1 MRQADFFIATARPVA
16 PARAST
22 PTVATNGGAAPGA
35 GDFGQVFS
43 QVQNDIISFISH
55 GEAGGF
61 QGGPGAALSPEGRA
75 ALERARPSA
84 AAVVAAS
91 DDQAGNGHTA
101 LQRQFLASIQPW
113 AREAGQR
120 LGVAPEIVAAHA
132 ALESGWGQHRLRQS
146 NGADTNNLFSLKAG
160 GAWRGAVAL
169 AATTE
174 YEQGA
179 ALKKTEQFRSYPD
192 QASAFR
198 DYTDLLLDNP
208 RYRAALHTG
217 SDAQAFAQGLA
228 RGGYASDPAYADKLT
243 RLATRLQQA
252 SAAAP
257 MLASAANFSRATE

>member
-1 MRQADFFIATARPVA
+1 MRQADFFIAAARPLA
-16 PARAST
+16 PAKASQ
-22 PTVATNGGAAPGA
+22 PTVAANGA
-35 GDFGQVFS
+35 GAGFGQVFS
-43 QVQNDIISFISH
+43 QVQNDIANFISH
-55 GEAGGF
+55 GDAGRF

-75 ALERARPSA
+75 ALERARP
-84 AAVVAAS
+84 AAVAGAAEG
-91 DDQAGNGHTA
+91 QAGSGPTA
-101 LQRQFLASIQPW
+101 LQREFLASIQPW
-113 AREAGQR
+113 AEEAGQR

-132 ALESGWGQHRLRQS
+132 ALESGWGQHPLRQS

-160 GAWRGAVAL
+160 GAWRGAMAQ

-174 YEQGA
+174 YEQGI

-217 SDAQAFAQGLA
+217 SDANAFAQGLA
-228 RGGYASDPAYADKLT
+228 RGGYASDPAYAAKLT

-252 SAAAP
+252 AVPAAGP
-257 MLASAANFSRATE
+257 ASATNVQSGD